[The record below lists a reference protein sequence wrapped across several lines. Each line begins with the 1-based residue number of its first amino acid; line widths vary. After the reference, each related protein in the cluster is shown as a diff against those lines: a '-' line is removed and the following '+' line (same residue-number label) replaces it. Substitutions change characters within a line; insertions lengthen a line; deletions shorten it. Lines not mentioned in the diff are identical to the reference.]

1 LTIIDGD
8 SGGKLPLKGRLWG
21 LFPSMALFDIGG
33 GMGGLEPGPF
43 VSLPCWPFDV
53 PSPLTIIVEEGGGM
67 LPLERRL
74 CWLLL
79 PGIPPLN
86 IEGCIGG
93 LEPGPLIG
101 HPFGKVG
108 VTFPLSII
116 VGEGSDMVPLDM
128 RL

>member
-1 LTIIDGD
+1 
-8 SGGKLPLKGRLWG
+8 
-21 LFPSMALFDIGG
+21 MALFCING

-43 VSLPCWPFDV
+43 ASLPCWPFDIS
-53 PSPLTIIVEEGGGM
+53 SPLTIIVAEGGGM
-67 LPLERRL
+67 LTLGRRL

-86 IEGCIGG
+86 IDGCIEG
-93 LEPGPLIG
+93 LEPKPLVG